1 MLKMAAS
8 NKKFRSFLFM
18 QTFANLGHGM
28 FSIIMMW
35 LVHSH
40 YQNPFYTGL
49 AGVMFA
55 LPNVANFIAGPFIDR
70 HNKVTLIR
78 VACFVQFCIVGFL
91 LLATFVFDLVIWVLL
106 AAILVFHSAA
116 KVSIPA
122 ATALLPKIVGGDELV
137 SANVMRQVVA
147 IVVGLVIGVFL
158 FTVMDSE
165 AGFRIFYAVLAVI
178 LFLAVVATL
187 FIRDTCTGGT
197 AASLDASALK
207 KYFAELGAGFV
218 FIRRGIMLYL
228 LVAFMAAGVFTNIA
242 GVSTP
247 MLAEIHSGTG
257 SGYLLLVAMSMVGA
271 MLGAG
276 ITKRLADKFKLW
288 KIFAGGWIT
297 MGAFRIIF
305 INVIADSFTRALVVA
320 VFYYAMGNIIAIF
333 FITLRQKQPPKLL
346 IGRIDTIATSMM
358 GVSAVVGAFVGG
370 VLGTWLT
377 DIHMVF
383 AMQGVAYIV
392 IGACLCLFKKVRT
405 LPGVNDVVACECE
418 N

>member
-1 MLKMAAS
+1 
-8 NKKFRSFLFM
+8 
-18 QTFANLGHGM
+18 M

-55 LPNVANFIAGPFIDR
+55 LPNVANFIAGPLIDR

-91 LLATFVFDLVIWVLL
+91 LVATFVFNLVVWVLL

-122 ATALLPKIVGGDELV
+122 ATALLPKIVDGDELV
-137 SANVMRQVVA
+137 NANALRQIVA
-147 IVVGLVIGVFL
+147 IVAGLVIGVFL
-158 FTVMDSE
+158 FAVMDSE
-165 AGFRIFYAVLAVI
+165 AGFRIFYAVLAAI

-187 FIRDTCTGGT
+187 FIRDT
-197 AASLDASALK
+197 AAGEATSALDANVLK
-207 KYFAELGAGFV
+207 KYLAELGAGFV
-218 FIRRGIMLYL
+218 FIRREIMLYL
-228 LVAFMAAGVFTNIA
+228 LVAFMVAGVFTNIA
-242 GVSTP
+242 GVNTP

-257 SGYLLLVAMSMVGA
+257 SGYLLLVAMSMVGG

-276 ITKRLADKFKLW
+276 LAKRLADKFELW
-288 KIFAGGWIT
+288 KIFAGGWIA
-297 MGAFRIIF
+297 MGAFRIVF
-305 INVIADSFTRALVVA
+305 INVIADSFTRALIVA

-333 FITLRQKQPPKLL
+333 FITLRQKQPPKPL

-358 GVSAVVGAFVGG
+358 GISAVAGAFAGG
-370 VLGTWLT
+370 LLGTWLA
-377 DIHMVF
+377 DIHLVF

-392 IGACLCLFKKVRT
+392 IGVCLCLFRRVRA
-405 LPGVNDVVACECE
+405 LPGINDVVEVE
-418 N
+418 D